1 MWANHTVP
9 DKGEISGGGGS
20 GPGPWG
26 SMWAN
31 HVGTLGGRRF
41 FLLLVDDA
49 TRYMWINLITT
60 KSDATSTIKLV
71 KAVVECCPT
80 NTLNS
85 KG

>member
-1 MWANHTVP
+1 
-9 DKGEISGGGGS
+9 
-20 GPGPWG
+20 
-26 SMWAN
+26 
-31 HVGTLGGRRF
+31 
-41 FLLLVDDA
+41 LLVDDA

-71 KAVVECCPT
+71 KAAIECCPT